1 MPTKLPGP
9 TIATSSVEN
18 EAKGSEARHFVAD
31 GVKSPISTIEPAAK
45 PATGSGWEVHLQ
57 DLVTMRPPAGASK
70 GPKRRSRM
78 DIQKPGAV
86 EVREK
91 ESVAKDTRLEERV
104 LALYEETVSEPI
116 PDELL
121 KFLDSANRKN

>member
-1 MPTKLPGP
+1 
-9 TIATSSVEN
+9 
-18 EAKGSEARHFVAD
+18 
-31 GVKSPISTIEPAAK
+31 
-45 PATGSGWEVHLQ
+45 
-57 DLVTMRPPAGASK
+57 MRPPAGASK

-78 DIQKPGAV
+78 DIPKPGAV